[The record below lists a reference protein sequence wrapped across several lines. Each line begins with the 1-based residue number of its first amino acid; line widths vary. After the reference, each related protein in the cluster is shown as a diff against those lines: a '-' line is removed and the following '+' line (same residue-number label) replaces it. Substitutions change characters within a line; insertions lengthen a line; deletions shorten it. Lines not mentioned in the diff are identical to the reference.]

1 MRHMKFLV
9 SLFTMLILVL
19 VIGCSDD
26 DEGPT
31 GNNGETQQ
39 PTFSIDSI
47 TVPAAMAQSTDPMA
61 QQAVTYVMMA
71 NAFSA
76 YGSWFTSPTT
86 SEGPPWTYTWTVDN
100 LTITLTVTEEGTNW
114 VWDIVLSGTDGDYTY
129 DNWLFIHAEQAKDCS
144 SGQLMIYMPVT
155 TEICLEWSWSVDA
168 EGVYTFVMTSYYE
181 EEGLKV
187 EITVN
192 PDNSGELKLYTE
204 VSEVYLLTFRAV
216 WQADGSGQW
225 WTYVAGLQ
233 TDSGS
238 WS

>member
-1 MRHMKFLV
+1 
-9 SLFTMLILVL
+9 
-19 VIGCSDD
+19 
-26 DEGPT
+26 
-31 GNNGETQQ
+31 
-39 PTFSIDSI
+39 
-47 TVPAAMAQSTDPMA
+47 
-61 QQAVTYVMMA
+61 MA

-76 YGSWFTSPTT
+76 YGTWFTPPTT
-86 SEGPPWTYTWTVDN
+86 AKISAEPFSVNTGPPWTYTWTIEN

-114 VWDIVLSGTDGDYTY
+114 VWDVVLDGTDGEYTY
-129 DNWLFIHAEQAKDCS
+129 DNWLSIHAEQAKDCN

-192 PDNSGELKLYTE
+192 PDNSGELELYTKVGE
-204 VSEVYLLTFRAV
+204 IYLRTFRAV
-216 WQADGSGQW
+216 WQTDGSGQW
-225 WTYVAGLQ
+225 WTYVGGLQ